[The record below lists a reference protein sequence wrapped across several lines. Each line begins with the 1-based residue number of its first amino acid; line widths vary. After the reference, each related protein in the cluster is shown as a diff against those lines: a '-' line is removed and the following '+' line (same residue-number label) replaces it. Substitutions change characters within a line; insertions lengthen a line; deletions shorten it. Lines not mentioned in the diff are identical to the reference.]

1 MDVTLLYVDGC
12 PHWQTADAR
21 LRVLAD
27 EFGLHV
33 TYRKVSSPE
42 EAEVLAFHGSPT
54 VLLDGQ
60 DPFPAEGEPGLACR
74 IYQTPAGPAGA
85 PTIELLRAV
94 LATDREGR
102 L

>member
-33 TYRKVSSPE
+33 TYRR
-42 EAEVLAFHGSPT
+42 G
-54 VLLDGQ
+54 LL
-60 DPFPAEGEPGLACR
+60 PGGGR
-74 IYQTPAGPAGA
+74 GVGVPWISYGA
-85 PTIELLRAV
+85 P
-94 LATDREGR
+94 
-102 L
+102 